1 MFTEGL
7 FTKART
13 WKQPKCPSTEEWIK
27 EMQYI
32 YTMEYYTAIQRKEI
46 RPSAVTR
53 MDLQI
58 VILSEVNQTEKD
70 KYQMI
75 FLYIGSFKNHKN
87 EPIYKT
93 KIES

>member
-1 MFTEGL
+1 MFTEAL
-7 FTKART
+7 FTVAQT
-13 WKQPKCPSTEEWIK
+13 WEQPKCPSTEEWIK

-58 VILSEVNQTEKD
+58 VILSEVNQTDKEK
-70 KYQMI
+70 YCMASLLCGI
-75 FLYIGSFKNHKN
+75 
-87 EPIYKT
+87 
-93 KIES
+93 